1 MIYLALIQNIALL
14 VALTFVHGLL
24 IRHVRKQGT
33 GYAILSGLLFG
44 SVALVGMMTPVVLQP
59 GLIFDGRSIVM
70 TVAGMF
76 GGPIAAGIAAGMAA
90 GYRYWL
96 GGVGATPGMAVVIG
110 SAVIGVI
117 GYYLRR
123 KLPRVVSLAGLYLFG
138 LLVHL
143 WMIGCMSLLPAAVA
157 RLVLTNITLPVLLVY
172 PFATLLVCQL
182 FLQMERHIAVEQALE
197 QERSNLASLIQ
208 AIPDLLFELGLD
220 GRYYA
225 CYARHSEKLFAPY
238 EQLVGRTV
246 HEVLPAAA
254 AEECCKALQEAYTS
268 GHSHGRQIRLQLPDG
283 EAWFELSVARK
294 SGTISDQPR
303 FVVLSRDISLRKRHE
318 EELLEA
324 RYAAESANRAKSEF
338 LANMSHEIRTPM
350 NGLLGMV
357 QLLRYTALN
366 KEQEEYLQS
375 MELCSSTLLS
385 LITDILDLSKIEAG
399 RIELEEI
406 TFPVRMLLE
415 EIVTMQRVNARQKSL
430 QLELD
435 LADDLPDQMQGD
447 PLRFKQIILNLLGNA
462 VKFTQQGRV
471 TISARCLAPEQG
483 MPGRVLITVS
493 DTGIGISDE
502 QQKQIFA
509 AFTQA
514 DGSVT
519 RRFGGTGLG
528 LTICK
533 RLTEL
538 MGGSIRVESEPGKG
552 SCFFVE
558 LPITKEQQ

>member
-14 VALTFVHGLL
+14 VALSFVHGLL
-24 IRHVRKQGT
+24 IRHVRKRGP
-33 GYAILSGLLFG
+33 GYTLLSGLLFG
-44 SVALVGMMTPVVLQP
+44 SVALVGMMTPIVLQP
-59 GLIFDGRSIVM
+59 GLIFDGRSIVIA
-70 TVAGMF
+70 VAGLF
-76 GGPIAAGIAAGMAA
+76 GGPVTAGVAAVMAA

-96 GGVGATPGMAVVIG
+96 GGVGAAMGMGVIIG
-110 SAVIGVI
+110 AGGIGVI

-123 KLPRVVSLAGLYLFG
+123 SYPGLAGLPGMYLFG

-143 WMIGCMSLLPAAVA
+143 WMIGCTALLPSAVIA
-157 RLVLTNITLPVLLVY
+157 KTLATITLPILMIY
-172 PFATLLVCQL
+172 PLATLLVCQL

-197 QERSNLASLIQ
+197 AERASLNSLIQ
-208 AIPDLLFELGLD
+208 AVPDLLFEMGLD

-225 CYARHSEKLFAPY
+225 CYARHSDQLVAPP

-246 HEVLPAAA
+246 RDMLPAAA
-254 AEECCKALQEAYTS
+254 AEECLKALQEAYTS
-268 GHSHGRQIRLQLPDG
+268 GHSHGRQIRLALPDG
-283 EAWFELSVARK
+283 DVWFELSVARK
-294 SGTISDQPR
+294 SGTVIDQPR
-303 FVVLSRDISLRKRHE
+303 FAVLSRDISLRKRYE
-318 EELLEA
+318 EQLLEA

-366 KEQEEYLQS
+366 QEQEEYLQN

-385 LITDILDLSKIEAG
+385 LINDILDLSKIEAG
-399 RIELEEI
+399 RIELEQI
-406 TFPVRMLLE
+406 TFPVRLLLE
-415 EIVTMQRVNARQKSL
+415 EVITIQSANARQKALS
-430 QLELD
+430 LELD

-462 VKFTQQGRV
+462 IKFTQQGGV
-471 TISARCLAPEQG
+471 TISARCLVPEQEV
-483 MPGRVLITVS
+483 PARLLVTVK
-493 DTGIGISDE
+493 DTGIGISEE

-509 AFTQA
+509 PFTQA

-519 RRFGGTGLG
+519 RKFGGTGLG
-528 LTICK
+528 LAICK

-538 MGGSIRVESEPGKG
+538 MGGQIWVDSEPGAG
-552 SCFFVE
+552 SCFSVV
-558 LPITKEQQ
+558 LPITRDK

>member
-123 KLPRVVSLAGLYLFG
+123 KQPRVVSLAGLYLFG

-225 CYARHSEKLFAPY
+225 CYARHSEKLFSPY

-294 SGTISDQPR
+294 SGTITDQPR

-415 EIVTMQRVNARQKSL
+415 EIVTMQRVNAHQKSL

-462 VKFTQQGRV
+462 VKFTQQGSV

-514 DGSVT
+514 DASVT